1 MSKRSREG
9 PVAIHSKRQCL
20 TFEPTIPGHLPSL
33 KRKRDDVDE
42 VIKRFRVQED
52 VEQTI
57 IGRKRSAECFD
68 EELQHLEK
76 RMRAT
81 VPTAEEAIAFLL
93 PHMVRMRKLYT
104 ESQQKVDE
112 LTRNNAIIR
121 KTCAYLIRE
130 NKKLESEVVL
140 ANYRAALAGPKPFAV
155 ESRA

>member
-1 MSKRSREG
+1 MSKRFREG
-9 PVAIHSKRQCL
+9 PVATHSKRQCL
-20 TFEPTIPGHLPSL
+20 SFEPVMIAPGL

-42 VIKRFRVQED
+42 VIKRFRASED
-52 VEQTI
+52 VEQAI

-68 EELQHLEK
+68 DELQHLEK

-93 PHMVRMRKLYT
+93 PHIIRLRGMYN
-104 ESQQKVDE
+104 ESQQKATE
-112 LTRNNAIIR
+112 LTRNNAIMR

>member
-9 PVAIHSKRQCL
+9 PVAIHRKRPCF
-20 TFEPTIPGHLPSL
+20 TFEPPVHQPSV
-33 KRKRDDVDE
+33 KRKRNDVDE
-42 VIKRFRVQED
+42 VIKRFRASED

-93 PHMVRMRKLYT
+93 PHIIRLRGLYNDAKD
-104 ESQQKVDE
+104 EVVE
-112 LTRNNAIIR
+112 LTRNNAIVR

-130 NKKLESEVVL
+130 NKKLGSAVVL
-140 ANYRAALAGPKPFAV
+140 ANYRAALAGPKPSAFGNT
-155 ESRA
+155 E

>member
-20 TFEPTIPGHLPSL
+20 PFETVMVAPSL

-42 VIKRFRVQED
+42 VIKRFCTSED
-52 VEQTI
+52 VEQTT
-57 IGRKRSAECFD
+57 IGRKRSAERFD

-93 PHMVRMRKLYT
+93 PHIIRLRGLYN
-104 ESQQKVDE
+104 ESHQKATE
-112 LTRNNAIIR
+112 LTRNNAIMR